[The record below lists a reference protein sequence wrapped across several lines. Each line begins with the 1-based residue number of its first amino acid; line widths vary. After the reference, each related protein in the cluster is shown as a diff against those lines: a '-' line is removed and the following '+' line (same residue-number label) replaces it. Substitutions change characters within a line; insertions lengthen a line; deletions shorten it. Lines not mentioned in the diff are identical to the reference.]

1 MARYTGPVC
10 KICRRHGQQLFLKD
24 EKCLTDKC
32 PVKKRP
38 YPPGQHGPNAR
49 RGRKVS
55 DYGQQLREKQR
66 TRRIYGVLE
75 RQFRKE
81 FELAQKQSG
90 PTGENMLRILEQRL
104 DNVVFRLGLA
114 GTRAQ
119 ARQLVTHGHF
129 DLNGR
134 KTDVPSALVKA
145 GDVVSVR
152 ERSRDSEYFKIARE
166 NLGRK
171 KQPEWLSLDANA
183 LAGRVGR
190 LPRRD
195 EIDMEINEPLIVE
208 YYSR

>member
-10 KICRRHGQQLFLKD
+10 KLCRRHGQQLFLKG

-38 YPPGQHGPNAR
+38 FPPGLHGQR
-49 RGRKVS
+49 RGRKIS

-81 FELAQKQSG
+81 FELAEKQQG
-90 PTGENMLRILEQRL
+90 PTGENLLRILEQRL
-104 DNVVFRLGLA
+104 DNVVYRLGFA
-114 GTRAQ
+114 DSRPQ

-134 KTDVPSALVKA
+134 KTDIPSALVKP
-145 GDVVSVR
+145 GDVIAVR
-152 ERSRDSEYFKIARE
+152 AGSRASEYFQVTQDHLARH
-166 NLGRK
+166 N
-171 KQPEWLSLDANA
+171 PPAWLALDATNQS
-183 LAGRVGR
+183 GRVIR
-190 LPRRD
+190 LPERQ
-195 EIDMEINEPLIVE
+195 EVDMEINEPLIVE
-208 YYSR
+208 FYSR